1 MPRMTKAQARRRA
14 REAGMKCF
22 RIQEFL
28 AASMPFD
35 SAKNKRL
42 SKALDAAM
50 DKIWYVADQL
60 K

>member
-1 MPRMTKAQARRRA
+1 MAKMTKAKARKRA

-28 AASMPFD
+28 ASSMPFD
-35 SAKNKRL
+35 SSKNKRL
-42 SKALDAAM
+42 SKSLDEAM
-50 DKIWYVADQL
+50 TKIWYVADQL